1 MPTCRSSGKT
11 EKPQGLNQM
20 LNGLNPTHQD
30 LAGIPPLFGILVAA
44 AHDEKFNYA
53 DSGVAIDIKL
63 LHLIKNESAPVS
75 FDQDLVVGKVIYPV
89 LNGHVDRLDS
99 A

>member
-11 EKPQGLNQM
+11 EKPHGPNQM
-20 LNGLNPTHQD
+20 LNGSNPTHQD
-30 LAGIPPLFGILVAA
+30 LAGISPLFGILVAA
-44 AHDEKFNYA
+44 AHNEKFDYA
-53 DSGVAIDIKL
+53 DSGVAINIKL
-63 LHLIKNESAPVS
+63 LNLIKNKSAPVS
-75 FDQDLVVGKVIYPV
+75 FGQDLLVGKVIYSV